1 MRRTTTVLSLLLL
14 VLGLA
19 PRPASAAPILG
30 GTLIVAADGNV
41 FATFLG
47 NFAGD
52 ISALFL
58 CDPNQVFCTA
68 GSDIF
73 SNDPTIPPGTSVGTV
88 VDLGFFTA
96 GTELVFGLRNDTNND
111 EPNWGTYYTGSAS
124 RNPDNHFHAVV
135 DNDPQAIN
143 YPAEYAAIIAA
154 LPAGQTLVGFED
166 RPDCAYFGVTC
177 TDPPPTGLG
186 LPGETDFDYND
197 LIYSFTNVNR
207 QVPEPATFLLLGAG
221 AVGFV
226 VRRRKQRKAL

>member
-1 MRRTTTVLSLLLL
+1 
-14 VLGLA
+14 
-19 PRPASAAPILG
+19 
-30 GTLIVAADGNV
+30 
-41 FATFLG
+41 
-47 NFAGD
+47 
-52 ISALFL
+52 
-58 CDPNQVFCTA
+58 
-68 GSDIF
+68 
-73 SNDPTIPPGTSVGTV
+73 VGTV

-96 GTELVFGLRNDTNND
+96 GTEVVFGLRNDTNDD

-135 DNDPQAIN
+135 DNDPRQSIN

-166 RPDCAYFGVTC
+166 RPDCAYLGVTC

-186 LPGETDFDYND
+186 LPGATDFDYND

-207 QVPEPATFLLLGAG
+207 QVVPEPATFLLLGAG